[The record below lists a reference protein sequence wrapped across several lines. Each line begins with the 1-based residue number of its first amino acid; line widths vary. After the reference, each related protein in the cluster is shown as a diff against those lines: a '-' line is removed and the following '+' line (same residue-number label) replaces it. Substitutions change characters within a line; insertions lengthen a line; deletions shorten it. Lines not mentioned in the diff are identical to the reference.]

1 MKAVYLLSS
10 EYHYSDVI
18 SLPDTTSHAANG
30 KKNITIRVDHT
41 NYPTNGGHLDLSIS
55 LSVSRIDFMTSSEKA
70 FTVGDSHFFFLI
82 SIWEYIGSNFS
93 E

>member
-1 MKAVYLLSS
+1 MSS

-18 SLPDTTSHAANG
+18 LLPKTIFHAAKG
-30 KKNITIRVDHT
+30 KKNIMIRVDNT
-41 NYPTNGGHLDLSIS
+41 NYPTNGDHLDHSIS
-55 LSVSRIDFMTSSEKA
+55 LSVSRIDFITSSEKA